1 MHKSRARDE
10 SISRPHFCTS
20 LSKIPS
26 SRMSKREWSLADVK
40 KSFKK
45 KANATDSDSDEFET
59 TCLRF
64 WDIIAR

>member
-1 MHKSRARDE
+1 
-10 SISRPHFCTS
+10 
-20 LSKIPS
+20 
-26 SRMSKREWSLADVK
+26 MSKREWSLADVK